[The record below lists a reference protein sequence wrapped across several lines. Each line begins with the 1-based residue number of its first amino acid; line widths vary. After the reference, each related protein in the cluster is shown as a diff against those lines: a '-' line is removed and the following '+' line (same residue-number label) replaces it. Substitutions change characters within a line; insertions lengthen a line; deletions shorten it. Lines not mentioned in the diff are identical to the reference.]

1 MPCTATRPA
10 PPLPALSPPARSVCR
25 QATMAL
31 LRSMG
36 RYAGALLLNDTFTRA
51 VFEYMVV
58 PGEALSTERLAAM
71 APVQLKTL

>member
-1 MPCTATRPA
+1 
-10 PPLPALSPPARSVCR
+10 
-25 QATMAL
+25 MAL